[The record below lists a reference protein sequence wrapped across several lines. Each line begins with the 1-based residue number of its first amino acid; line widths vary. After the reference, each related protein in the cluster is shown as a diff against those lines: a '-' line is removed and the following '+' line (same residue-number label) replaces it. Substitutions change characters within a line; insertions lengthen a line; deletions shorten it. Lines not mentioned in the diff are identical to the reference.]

1 MKEVTEVQSATTPEV
16 RLVVNSED
24 AAGNPLSKTWRLVL
38 DYRALA
44 LIEKETG
51 RDLKDYKAWA
61 EIKSSEFPVFVH
73 ACLHRYHSEVTL
85 EEVENSLNPA
95 CQVGLSNAFYEL
107 CFPGAL
113 ERWAKIQ
120 AEEKEKTGATA
131 SPNAVTATAPTA

>member
-44 LIEKETG
+44 LIEKETD

-73 ACLHRYHSEVTL
+73 ACLHRYHPETTL
-85 EEVENSLNPA
+85 EEVQNSLNPA

-113 ERWAKIQ
+113 ERWAKLQ
-120 AEEKEKTGATA
+120 AETKEKTGATA
-131 SPNAVTATAPTA
+131 SPNVEMAATQTA

>member
-1 MKEVTEVQSATTPEV
+1 MPSSTEVQSATTPEV

-44 LIEKETG
+44 LIEKATG
-51 RDLKDYKAWA
+51 RDLKDHKAWA

-73 ACLHRYHSEVTL
+73 ACLHRYHKEVTL

-113 ERWAKIQ
+113 ERWAKVQ
-120 AEEKEKTGATA
+120 AEVAANKGATA
-131 SPNAVTATAPTA
+131 SPNAETAGKQTV

>member
-1 MKEVTEVQSATTPEV
+1 MSKTTEVQSAVTPEV
-16 RLVVNSED
+16 RLVIESED

-44 LIEKETG
+44 LIETATG

-73 ACLHRYHSEVTL
+73 ACLHRYHKEVAL
-85 EEVENSLNPA
+85 EEVENGLNPA
-95 CQVGLSNAFYEL
+95 CQTGLSNAFYEL

-120 AEEKEKTGATA
+120 AEAKEKTGATA
-131 SPNAVTATAPTA
+131 SPNVETATA

>member
-1 MKEVTEVQSATTPEV
+1 MAAVTEVQSATTPEV

-44 LIEKETG
+44 TIEKATG

-73 ACLHRYHSEVTL
+73 ACLQRYHKEVSL
-85 EEVENSLNPA
+85 EDVENSLNPA
-95 CQVGLSNAFYEL
+95 CQVGLSNAFYEM

-120 AEEKEKTGATA
+120 AEAKEKGATA
-131 SPNAVTATAPTA
+131 SPNAPTAATTTA